1 MTPTYQQQ
9 YDAIRASMTEG
20 PPRYFVVVAV
30 ETQVGTFG
38 CGYQEVSDPEA
49 GPVVTQQTRED

>member
-9 YDAIRASMTEG
+9 YDAIRASMREG

-30 ETQVGTFG
+30 QGEHGTFG
-38 CGYQEVSDPEA
+38 CGYLETDDPEA